1 MRLNA
6 LERLFV
12 LSPFRRAMQTA
23 VLAWMRR
30 AAPGP
35 SGGRLLEIGCGGGAG
50 GRGILRRFGPRSL
63 VLCDLDPRMARRAA
77 RSLGPESAAVRVC
90 AADAARL
97 PFRAGVF
104 DAVFGFG
111 VLHHVPDWRA
121 AVVEIARVLRPGGLY
136 LLEEYYPRL
145 YANALARRLVAHPPR
160 DRFRGPDLRQALQ
173 AAGLSCGRRL
183 ELPGAG
189 VLAVCR
195 RRSEPRQSF
204 STGKVI
210 AAPFQP
216 ITVTSTASESTSK
229 M

>member
-6 LERLFV
+6 LERFFV
-12 LSPFRRAMQTA
+12 LSPVRRAMQAA

-30 AAPGP
+30 AAPEP

-50 GRGILRRFGPRSL
+50 GRGILRRFAPRRL

-77 RSLGPESAAVRVC
+77 RSLATEAAVRVC

-97 PFRAGVF
+97 PFRTGVF

-111 VLHHVPDWRA
+111 VLHHVPEWRA
-121 AVVEIARVLRPGGLY
+121 AVAEIARVLRPGGLY

-145 YANALARRLVAHPPR
+145 YANALARRLAAHPLR

-183 ELPGAG
+183 ELAGGG

-195 RRSEPRQSF
+195 RRSEPLQSF

-216 ITVTSTASESTSK
+216 ITVTSTASESTSR